1 MIIRDPLAQSMNDVQ
16 LLINQLTEQE
26 RLIEEARKSQDQT
39 ARRQAEDQAKKIR
52 SQLLEKT
59 DPSLAYL
66 YLAASKEA
74 SDVLLREVWQGN
86 VLKNFDAS
94 LKRLQE
100 WKLERLYEAYWTA
113 PSLDLSIL
121 PPYSFSISFTFTL
134 AQPYISRDDNAFYI
148 VDNPIVRDKVF
159 GLPFVRPSSWKGNLA
174 AALRQL
180 GQRKED
186 ASWQRLFGKVNE
198 ANDEGQA
205 GRLIF
210 FPTFFTQTSL
220 EIINPHD
227 RKTRVG
233 KNPILFESV
242 PVGARGVF
250 TLLYVPFDGVAKEGR
265 ETAKQVAEDLALA
278 VRGLRAMFTV
288 YGFSAKRT
296 SGFGLARETMSNGVL
311 TLRIATLPAAA
322 PSPPQTSIA
331 PAADLPRYLEAP
343 GRLKSEYLTPDGR
356 FRERSEAELKAM
368 KKADR
373 LLYDK
378 AKAWWEREG
387 KTLVEQPLQ
396 PQPPIAVSLPVPVPT
411 WPSWEFKSFDELVA
425 RADQAA
431 QQLTEGGAS

>member
-1 MIIRDPLAQSMNDVQ
+1 MIHDPLAQNMNDVQ

-26 RLIEEARKSQDQT
+26 RLIGEARKSQNQT
-39 ARRQAEDQAKKIR
+39 VRRQAEDQARRIR

-86 VLKNFDAS
+86 VLKNSDAS

-100 WKLERLYEAYWTA
+100 WKLERLYEAYWAA
-113 PSLDLSIL
+113 PSLDLSLL
-121 PPYSFSISFTFTL
+121 PPCSFALSFTFTL
-134 AQPYISRDDNAFYI
+134 AQPYISRDDIAFYI

-159 GLPFVRPSSWKGNLA
+159 GLPLVRPSSWKGNLA

-180 GQRKED
+180 GQREED
-186 ASWQRLFGKVNE
+186 APWQRLFGKVNE
-198 ANDEGQA
+198 ANNEGQA

-210 FPTFFTQTSL
+210 FPTFFTQTGL

-242 PVGARGVF
+242 PVGAKGVF
-250 TLLYVPFDGVAKEGR
+250 TLLYIPFDEVAKEGR

-278 VRGLRAMFTV
+278 AKGLRAMFTV

-296 SGFGLARETMSNGVL
+296 SGFGLVRETVSNGVL

-322 PSPPQTSIA
+322 SSPPQTPVA
-331 PAADLPRYLEAP
+331 PAPDLPRYLEAP
-343 GRLKSEYLTPDGR
+343 GRLKPEYLTPDGR

-373 LLYDK
+373 QLYDK

-387 KTLVEQPLQ
+387 KALAEQPLQ
-396 PQPPIAVSLPVPVPT
+396 PEPAIEVPQPAPVPT
-411 WPSWEFKSFDELVA
+411 WPSWEFKSFDELVTQ
-425 RADQAA
+425 ADQAT
-431 QQLTEGGAS
+431 QQLTKGGAS